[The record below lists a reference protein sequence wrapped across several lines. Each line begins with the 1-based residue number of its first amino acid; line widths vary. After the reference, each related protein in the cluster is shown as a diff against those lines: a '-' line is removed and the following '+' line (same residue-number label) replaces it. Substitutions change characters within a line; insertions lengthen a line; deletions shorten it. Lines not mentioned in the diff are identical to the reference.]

1 MKIGIITIHNSPNY
15 GASLQAFALYKYI
28 ELQGHDCELIDLHRP
43 HQADFVH
50 SKRFTKYRIDSL
62 KSKLRCAIST
72 LIGKKNIFYSS
83 EAKKKFDDFNG
94 QIKLSRPYYG
104 IDKLYADPPLYDLYI
119 TGSDQLWNPAQPFC
133 LEPYFLTFTPKGSK
147 KISYAAS
154 IGIADLAVREKK
166 DFKRW
171 LSSYTAISVREKQ
184 AKILLESFIDR
195 EVVQVSDPTF
205 LLDVEYWHSMARMP
219 MRKQPYILLFTLSYN
234 FEILNY
240 ALRLSRESDM
250 RLISIAQIQP
260 DSVDGTYTT
269 VKDAGPREWL
279 GYLAD
284 ADLVITDSFHG
295 TVFSILMGSKNFY
308 TYIASGNKRSSRI
321 TDLLSTLNLRDH
333 LLNPDLSA
341 SYVELSEKY
350 INRSSLLSAIKK
362 EQDFSRQF
370 LLGELR

>member
-43 HQADFVH
+43 HQADFVP
-50 SKRFTKYRIDSL
+50 SKRFTKYRTDSL
-62 KSKLRCAIST
+62 KSKVRCAISAM
-72 LIGKKNIFYSS
+72 IGKKNIYYSS

-94 QIKLSRPYYG
+94 QIKSSRPYYG
-104 IDKLYADPPLYDLYI
+104 IDNLYADPPLYDLYI

-133 LEPYFLTFTPKGSK
+133 LEPYFLTFAPKGSK

-154 IGIADLAVREKK
+154 IGISDLTVKEKK

-195 EVVQVSDPTF
+195 EIVQVSDPTF
-205 LLDVEYWHSMARMP
+205 LLDVEYWHSMARKP
-219 MRKQPYILLFTLSYN
+219 VRKQPYILLFTLSYN
-234 FEILNY
+234 PVILNY
-240 ALRLSRESDM
+240 ALRLSRESGM

-260 DSVDGTYTT
+260 DSVDETYTT

-295 TVFSILMGSKNFY
+295 TVFSILMGSRNFY
-308 TYIASGNKRSSRI
+308 TYIAPGNKRSSRI

-333 LLNPDLSA
+333 LLNPDLFS
-341 SYVELSEKY
+341 SYVELGEKC